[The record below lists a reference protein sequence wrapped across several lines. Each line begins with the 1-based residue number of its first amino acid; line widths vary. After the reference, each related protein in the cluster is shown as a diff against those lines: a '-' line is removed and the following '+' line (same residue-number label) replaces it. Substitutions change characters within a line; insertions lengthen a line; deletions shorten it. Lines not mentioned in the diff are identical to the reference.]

1 MQTNLSKANI
11 SKLLGELDKCYRTVG
26 SYVELVTGF
35 AGAEAIARAGD
46 EHFLALIEG
55 QHEILA
61 RKDTNFAQSVF
72 EGALE
77 IYRHVDTVKK
87 QIVEA
92 LLPRIEQL
100 ADAFV
105 KKYFVGIPGVDL
117 DEIRAGLIMEGCESV
132 MRKLGRIRYG
142 DFNTYQCFKYICR
155 AAMMGMK
162 RYADEEMRYYAS
174 IVGSH

>member
-1 MQTNLSKANI
+1 MQVKMLNERLKQ
-11 SKLLGELDKCYRTVG
+11 LDVCYRSIG
-26 SYVELVTGF
+26 DYVRVTTGF

-55 QHEILA
+55 QHEIYSRIDHHEA
-61 RKDTNFAQSVF
+61 AHSFY

-77 IYRHVDTVKK
+77 LFRRADTIKK
-87 QIVEA
+87 QIVED
-92 LLPRIEQL
+92 LLPKLEQL

-105 KKYFVGIPGVDL
+105 RKYFVGLPGVDL
-117 DEIRAGLIMEGCESV
+117 DEVRADLIMEGCESV
-132 MRKLGRIRYG
+132 MRKLGRIRHG